1 MRTNQT
7 FAAVTLG
14 CFVCGTTAFSTNR
27 LRRHKSGH
35 TRLLLRNN
43 NIERISG
50 KTLRQDVGSTAPK
63 PLMDPLA
70 DMAKVDEGGE
80 SAADWSYGEFAKAY
94 PNVNNIGIATVKTCS
109 ADLLAQI
116 AISHTPMAEIDVQRL
131 LLFAVF
137 GATYLGAFQYW
148 YQVNI
153 FKNLFTVDSFTNKP
167 WSDKIR
173 DSEGLKSLAA
183 QTVVDLSVL
192 TLVYLPTFYVFKA
205 SVFSGS
211 PDPGTWVSSGLG
223 NYQSN
228 FAKDEW
234 DLVRV
239 WAPADLVCFSVP
251 LYLRLPVRH
260 VVSFVWTA
268 YLSFSRGSH

>member
-1 MRTNQT
+1 MK
-7 FAAVTLG
+7 
-14 CFVCGTTAFSTNR
+14 TA
-27 LRRHKSGH
+27 
-35 TRLLLRNN
+35 
-43 NIERISG
+43 
-50 KTLRQDVGSTAPK
+50 
-63 PLMDPLA
+63 
-70 DMAKVDEGGE
+70 
-80 SAADWSYGEFAKAY
+80 
-94 PNVNNIGIATVKTCS
+94 S
-109 ADLLAQI
+109 ADLLAQV
-116 AISHTPMAEIDVQRL
+116 AISHTPVAEVDVQRL

-153 FKNLFTVDSFTNKP
+153 FKKMFDVDSFTNKP
-167 WSDKIR
+167 WDEKLK

-205 SVFSGS
+205 SVFGGS
-211 PDPGTWVSSGLG
+211 PDPGTWVSSGLD